1 MAKLG
6 PYTYPD
12 IRFGDAV
19 EIAGRILT
27 KFKGIVSVKGLAWE
41 LGMAEGSGT
50 LFAKVAAMRD
60 FGLLEGRGE
69 LRISPLAQRVLHPAN
84 AKEGQEARAEAF
96 QRVDLLRQLYARFE
110 GEVPDDMSMLVGLE
124 EITRSPRDEIVRRA
138 PLIQKH
144 LTDAIRVLGRPV
156 PLESKQEQSVKIQNN
171 QAPTEPSVV
180 HPTIGP
186 AYGGGIEISAAGRRL
201 SVPLTA
207 EYIDVAIR
215 LLDALKGELAA
226 PEADSEADEPVQ
238 EPVATRQGRIAELEL
253 GTVDKLESSEET
265 TD

>member
-27 KFKGIVSVKGLAWE
+27 KFKGSVSVKGLAWE

-69 LRISPLAQRVLHPAN
+69 LRVSSLAQRVIHPAN
-84 AKEGQEARAEAF
+84 AEEGQQARAEAF
-96 QRVDLLRQLYARFE
+96 QRVELLRQLYTRFE

-156 PLESKQEQSVKIQNN
+156 VAAKPAEYSVRYQQNIEN
-171 QAPTEPSVV
+171 KSGSAGTGGREYSGGAAGGLAGDCGWRAETLGAAHSRV
-180 HPTIGP
+180 HRRRRS
-186 AYGGGIEISAAGRRL
+186 AAQDAAGGTRTQAGRR
-201 SVPLTA
+201 
-207 EYIDVAIR
+207 R
-215 LLDALKGELAA
+215 
-226 PEADSEADEPVQ
+226 
-238 EPVATRQGRIAELEL
+238 R
-253 GTVDKLESSEET
+253 
-265 TD
+265 